1 MPQLDIITF
10 IDQTLYVYVFFV
22 LNYLIISIFALPKI
36 YQILSIK
43 NFLVLG
49 LVKNKKL
56 IFTNLNNSSLL
67 LNLFESKF
75 DFSVSLTSSAT
86 TTK

>member
-10 IDQTLYVYVFFV
+10 IDQTLYVYIFFV

-75 DFSVSLTSSAT
+75 DFSVSLTSLAT
-86 TTK
+86 TK

>member
-10 IDQTLYVYVFFV
+10 VDQTLYVYIFFV

-36 YQILSIK
+36 YQILAIK
-43 NFLVLG
+43 NFLVTG
-49 LVKNKKL
+49 LSKNKKSL
-56 IFTNLNNSSLL
+56 FFNLNNSSVL

-75 DFSVSLTSSAT
+75 DFFISL
-86 TTK
+86 K

>member
-49 LVKNKKL
+49 VVKNKKL

-67 LNLFESKF
+67 LNLFEAKF
-75 DFSVSLTSSAT
+75 DFFISLTSPA
-86 TTK
+86 K

>member
-10 IDQTLYVYVFFV
+10 IDQTLYVYIFFV

-75 DFSVSLTSSAT
+75 DFSVSLTSLG

>member
-10 IDQTLYVYVFFV
+10 IDQTLYVYIFFV

-36 YQILSIK
+36 YQVLSIK

-49 LVKNKKL
+49 LAKNKRL

-75 DFSVSLTSSAT
+75 DFFISSSSSA
-86 TTK
+86 K

>member
-43 NFLVLG
+43 NFLFLG

-56 IFTNLNNSSLL
+56 IFTSLNNSSLL

-86 TTK
+86 TK

>member
-10 IDQTLYVYVFFV
+10 VDQTLYVYVFFV

-36 YQILSIK
+36 YQILAIK
-43 NFLVLG
+43 NFLVTG
-49 LVKNKKL
+49 LSRNKKSL
-56 IFTNLNNSSLL
+56 FFNLNNSSVL

-75 DFSVSLTSSAT
+75 DFFISL
-86 TTK
+86 K

>member
-10 IDQTLYVYVFFV
+10 VDQTLYVYIFFI

-36 YQILSIK
+36 YQILAVK

-49 LVKNKKL
+49 LSKNKKSL
-56 IFTNLNNSSLL
+56 FFNLNNSSVL

-75 DFSVSLTSSAT
+75 DFSVYL
-86 TTK
+86 K